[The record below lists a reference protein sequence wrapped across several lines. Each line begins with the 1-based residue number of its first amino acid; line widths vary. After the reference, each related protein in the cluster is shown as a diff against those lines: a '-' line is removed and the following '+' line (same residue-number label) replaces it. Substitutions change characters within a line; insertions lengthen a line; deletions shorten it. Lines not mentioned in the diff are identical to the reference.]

1 MLGVEGEPLGE
12 GRVGKGVEGA
22 IEDPEGRPGYDENK
36 SDTEG
41 EGDEGDEGEEPV
53 EGVEGIE
60 GVEGELVEG
69 VEGVPVEGLPL
80 LTPRSP
86 FKMLSRLL
94 LLAATFPFTE
104 N

>member
-1 MLGVEGEPLGE
+1 MLGVEGEPLGD

-22 IEDPEGRPGYDENK
+22 IEEPEGRPGYDENK

-41 EGDEGDEGEEPV
+41 EGEEPV
-53 EGVEGIE
+53 EGVEGE
-60 GVEGELVEG
+60 PVEGVEG